1 MVYVLLDGVGD
12 LPHPDLDGKTPLE
25 AASTTHMDALAKNGV
40 MGQVISVG
48 KGIAPESDIAVFNM
62 LGYKFQHSDYAGRG
76 VIEAIGIGI
85 DFQDG
90 DLALRGNFATLDN
103 DGRIIDRRAGR
114 KIERDDAEKISKEIE
129 SKIKF
134 SNPNASVVVAP
145 TIGHR
150 IIVRLRDNKPLSSEI
165 TNTDPAYTRVDGMGI
180 AKAVSDF
187 MKIEKCIPMEQTDD
201 ASNAANL
208 VNEFTE
214 QSLEIMKESNEFSN
228 PNATVVVAPTI
239 GHRIIVRL
247 RDNKPLSSEITNTDP
262 AYTRVDG
269 MGIAKAVSDFMK
281 IEKCI
286 PMEQT
291 DDASNAANLV
301 NEFTEQS
308 LEIMKESNVN
318 RQRSEKNKKL
328 LNSILLRD
336 AGNKYPNVKPINEL
350 HAMNFSCIVD
360 MPVEIGISNILKM
373 KTFNA
378 GGLTDYEEKAK
389 VAAQA
394 MNTENAIY
402 VHLKGPD
409 EFGHDGDAIGKMK
422 NIEEIDKR
430 FFGTLLNNID
440 VSKIAVMISADH
452 STPCINKGH
461 SDDPVPLLIS
471 GDMIV
476 NDNSQRFTE
485 EDGKKGTIGLIDGAN
500 VVKTGIDLFKT

>member
-1 MVYVLLDGVGD
+1 MADNNHVKIVYVLLDGVGD

-25 AASTTHMDALAKNGV
+25 AAITTNMDRLAKNGI

-76 VIEAIGIGI
+76 VIEAIGIGV
-85 DFQDG
+85 DFKDG

-103 DGRIIDRRAGR
+103 EERIIDRRAGR
-114 KIERDDAEKISKEIE
+114 TIERDDAEKISKEIE
-129 SKIKF
+129 NEIKF
-134 SNPNASVVVAP
+134 SNANTSVVVAP

-150 IIVRLRDNKPLSSEI
+150 IIVRLRDDKPLSSEI
-165 TNTDPAYTRVDGMGI
+165 TNTDPAYARVDGMGI

-187 MKIEKCIPMEQTDD
+187 MRIEKCIPMEQTED
-201 ASNAANL
+201 ASNAAKL

-214 QSLEIMKESNEFSN
+214 QSLEIMKKSD
-228 PNATVVVAPTI
+228 V
-239 GHRIIVRL
+239 
-247 RDNKPLSSEITNTDP
+247 NK
-262 AYTRVDG
+262 
-269 MGIAKAVSDFMK
+269 
-281 IEKCI
+281 
-286 PMEQT
+286 
-291 DDASNAANLV
+291 
-301 NEFTEQS
+301 
-308 LEIMKESNVN
+308 
-318 RQRSEKNKKL
+318 QRSQKNKKL

-350 HAMNFSCIVD
+350 HAINFSCIVD
-360 MPVEIGISNILKM
+360 MPVEVGISNILEMKM
-373 KTFNA
+373 FNA

-394 MNTENAIY
+394 MQTENAIY

-409 EFGHDGDAIGKMK
+409 EFGHDGDAVGKMK

-430 FFGTLLNNID
+430 FFGTLLDNID
-440 VSKIAVMISADH
+440 VTKIAVMISADH

-471 GDMIV
+471 GDMIT
-476 NDNSQRFTE
+476 NDDSQRFTE
-485 EDGKKGTIGLIDGAN
+485 EEGRKGTIGLIEGAQ
-500 VVKTGIDLFKT
+500 VVKTGIDLIKT

>member
-1 MVYVLLDGVGD
+1 MVDNNHVKIIYVLLDGVGD
-12 LPHPDLDGKTPLE
+12 LPHPDLAGKTPLE
-25 AASTTHMDALAKNGV
+25 AAATTHMDTLAKNGI
-40 MGQVISVG
+40 MGEVISVG

-76 VIEAIGIGI
+76 VIEAIGIGV
-85 DFQDG
+85 DFKDG

-103 DGRIIDRRAGR
+103 EGKIIDRRAGR

-129 SKIKF
+129 NEIKF
-134 SNPNASVVVAP
+134 SNPNASVVIAP

-150 IIVRLRDNKPLSSEI
+150 IIIRLRDDKPLSAEI
-165 TNTDPAYTRVDGMGI
+165 TNTDPAYARVDGMGI

-187 MKIEKCIPMEQTDD
+187 MRIEKCIPMEQTED
-201 ASNAANL
+201 ASNAAKL

-214 QSLEIMKESNEFSN
+214 QSLEIMKKSD
-228 PNATVVVAPTI
+228 V
-239 GHRIIVRL
+239 
-247 RDNKPLSSEITNTDP
+247 NK
-262 AYTRVDG
+262 
-269 MGIAKAVSDFMK
+269 
-281 IEKCI
+281 
-286 PMEQT
+286 
-291 DDASNAANLV
+291 
-301 NEFTEQS
+301 
-308 LEIMKESNVN
+308 
-318 RQRSEKNKKL
+318 QRAQKNKKL

-350 HAMNFSCIVD
+350 HTMNFSCIVD
-360 MPVEIGISNILKM
+360 MPVEVGISNILKM

-394 MNTENAIY
+394 MKTENAIY

-430 FFGTLLNNID
+430 FFGTLLDNID
-440 VSKIAVMISADH
+440 TSKIAVMISADH

-471 GDMIV
+471 GDMIT
-476 NDNSQRFTE
+476 NDDSQRFTE
-485 EDGKKGTIGLIDGAN
+485 EEGRKGAIGLIEGAQ
-500 VVKTGIDLFKT
+500 VVKIGMDLFKT

>member
-1 MVYVLLDGVGD
+1 MVDNNHVKIIYVLLDGVGD
-12 LPHPDLDGKTPLE
+12 LPHPDLAGKTPLE
-25 AASTTHMDALAKNGV
+25 AAATTHMDTLAKNGI
-40 MGQVISVG
+40 MGEVISVG

-76 VIEAIGIGI
+76 VIEAVGIGV
-85 DFQDG
+85 DFKDG

-103 DGRIIDRRAGR
+103 EGKIIDRRAGR

-129 SKIKF
+129 NEIKF
-134 SNPNASVVVAP
+134 SNPNASVVIAP

-150 IIVRLRDNKPLSSEI
+150 IIIRLRDDKPLSAEI
-165 TNTDPAYTRVDGMGI
+165 TNTDPAYARVDGMGI
-180 AKAVSDF
+180 AKAVGDF
-187 MKIEKCIPMEQTDD
+187 MRIEKCIPMEQTED
-201 ASNAANL
+201 ASNAAKL

-214 QSLEIMKESNEFSN
+214 QSLEIMKKSD
-228 PNATVVVAPTI
+228 V
-239 GHRIIVRL
+239 
-247 RDNKPLSSEITNTDP
+247 NK
-262 AYTRVDG
+262 
-269 MGIAKAVSDFMK
+269 
-281 IEKCI
+281 
-286 PMEQT
+286 
-291 DDASNAANLV
+291 
-301 NEFTEQS
+301 
-308 LEIMKESNVN
+308 
-318 RQRSEKNKKL
+318 QRAQKNKQL

-350 HAMNFSCIVD
+350 HTMNFSCIVD
-360 MPVEIGISNILKM
+360 MPVEVGISNILKM

-394 MNTENAIY
+394 MKTENAIY

-430 FFGTLLNNID
+430 FFGTLLDNID
-440 VSKIAVMISADH
+440 TSKIAVMISADH

-471 GDMIV
+471 GDMIT
-476 NDNSQRFTE
+476 NDDSQRFTE
-485 EDGKKGTIGLIDGAN
+485 EEGRKGAIGLIEGAQ
-500 VVKTGIDLFKT
+500 VVKIGMDLFKT

>member
-1 MVYVLLDGVGD
+1 MADNNHIKIVYVLLDGVGD

-25 AASTTHMDALAKNGV
+25 AAATPNMDTLAKNGV

-62 LGYKFQHSDYAGRG
+62 LGYRFQHSDYAGRG

-85 DFQDG
+85 DFKDG

-103 DGRIIDRRAGR
+103 EGQIIDRRAGR

-129 SKIKF
+129 NGVKF
-134 SNPNASVVVAP
+134 SNPEASVVVAP

-150 IIVRLRDNKPLSSEI
+150 IIVRLRDSKQLSSEI

-187 MKIEKCIPMEQTDD
+187 MRIEKCIPMEQTGD
-201 ASNAANL
+201 ASNAAKL

-214 QSLEIMKESNEFSN
+214 QSLEIMKNSD
-228 PNATVVVAPTI
+228 V
-239 GHRIIVRL
+239 
-247 RDNKPLSSEITNTDP
+247 NK
-262 AYTRVDG
+262 
-269 MGIAKAVSDFMK
+269 
-281 IEKCI
+281 
-286 PMEQT
+286 
-291 DDASNAANLV
+291 
-301 NEFTEQS
+301 
-308 LEIMKESNVN
+308 
-318 RQRSEKNKKL
+318 QRAQKNKKL

-336 AGNKYPNVKPINEL
+336 AGNKYPNVKPINEMYT
-350 HAMNFSCIVD
+350 MNFSCIVD
-360 MPVEIGISNILKM
+360 MPVEVGISNILKM

-430 FFGTLLNNID
+430 FFGTLLDNID
-440 VSKIAVMISADH
+440 ISKTAVMISADH

-471 GDMIV
+471 GKMIE
-476 NDNSQRFTE
+476 NDSSQRFTE
-485 EDGKKGTIGLIDGAN
+485 KEGKNGTIGLIDGAD
-500 VVKTGIDLFKT
+500 VVKTGISLFKT